1 MAPAGTQKK
10 SKSSLPPRILVV
22 DDEPGVV
29 EVIGQVIKSNIKC
42 RLLTAT
48 NIAEATKVLATKTI
62 QLLVADL
69 HLPDGDGMSLVA
81 SLQRQ
86 QPHASAVVITGA
98 PSVGGAITAMREGA
112 LDFVPKPF
120 TNEQLIERLNKAL
133 SRQATLVKQEQ
144 RIDRLKGAVRRLSEA
159 RRVISRKVDL
169 LCNDLITAYGELS
182 KQLDD
187 VRTQEGFR
195 KYIGNAK
202 DLEQLLCHAM
212 DWLLR
217 QLGYCNVAVWLASEE
232 GDFQLGA
239 YMKYTIAGDVPITD
253 ALRRVIVPPVQRE
266 GILHIGSNDLRTQF
280 TPQEFA
286 VLKDQDMLAVNS
298 TYLGESLAAVTFF
311 RDARSPFS
319 ADDEALVKS
328 ISPIFAVNLAS
339 VVRDAEEGPQ
349 GEDGND
355 GRDDGGNYQSK
366 KPRKP
371 DPADWWKNGG
381 DAPY

>member
-10 SKSSLPPRILVV
+10 SKSSLPPRILIV

-29 EVIGQVIKSNIKC
+29 EAIGQVIKSNIKC
-42 RLLTAT
+42 RLLTAA
-48 NIAEATKVLATKTI
+48 NIAEAKKVLATKTI
-62 QLLVADL
+62 HLLVADL
-69 HLPDGDGMSLVA
+69 NLPDGDGMSLVS

-86 QPHASAVVITGA
+86 QPQASAVVITGA

-120 TNEQLIERLNKAL
+120 TNEQLIERLTKAL
-133 SRQATLVKQEQ
+133 SRQAILVKQEQ

-169 LCNDLITAYGELS
+169 LCNDLINAYGELS

-195 KYIGNAK
+195 KYIVESK

-217 QLGYCNVAVWLASEE
+217 QLGYCNVAVWLASEQ

-239 YMKYTIAGDVPITD
+239 YMKYTIAGDVPVTD

-266 GILHIGSNDLRTQF
+266 GVLHITSNDLRTQF
-280 TPQEFA
+280 TPQEFE
-286 VLKDQDMLAVNS
+286 VLKDQDMLAVNC
-298 TYLGESLAAVTFF
+298 TYLGESLASVAFF

-339 VVRDAEEGPQ
+339 VVRDSGESPEGDSDH
-349 GEDGND
+349 DGNTYD
-355 GRDDGGNYQSK
+355 NK

-371 DPADWWKNGG
+371 DPADWWKTG
-381 DAPY
+381 DQAPF

>member
-10 SKSSLPPRILVV
+10 SKPSLPPRILIV

-29 EVIGQVIKSNIKC
+29 EAIGLVIKSNIKC
-42 RLLTAT
+42 RLLTAS
-48 NIAEATKVLATKTI
+48 NIAEAKNVLATKTI

-69 HLPDGDGMSLVA
+69 NLPDGNGMSLVS
-81 SLQRQ
+81 SLQRH

-98 PSVGGAITAMREGA
+98 PSVGGAISAMREGA

-120 TNEQLIERLNKAL
+120 TNDQLIERLKKAL

-144 RIDRLKGAVRRLSEA
+144 RIDRLKSAVRRLSEA

-169 LCNDLITAYGELS
+169 LCNDLISAYGELS

-195 KYIGNAK
+195 KYISESK

-217 QLGYCNVAVWLASEE
+217 QLGYCNVAVWLASEQ

-239 YMKYTIAGDVPITD
+239 YMKYTIPGDAAVTD

-266 GILHIGSNDLRTQF
+266 GVLHITSNDLRTQF
-280 TPQEFA
+280 TPPEFE
-286 VLKDQDMLAVNS
+286 VLKDQDMLAVNC

-311 RDARSPFS
+311 RDVRSPFS

-339 VVRDAEEGPQ
+339 VVRES
-349 GEDGND
+349 EDGPHEDSNND
-355 GRDDGGNYQSK
+355 GNTYDGK

-381 DAPY
+381 EAPY